1 MTRGNER
8 RILDQCAPA
17 LTGVKTGSL
26 LKVDKMVCN
35 DTLDLLASFENND
48 VGTKLLRTRGSSSL
62 ILVYR
67 RSMLAEALS
76 DEATRQFLSGMGYTG
91 SMSDMLDL
99 LSERMSLDIQHELG
113 IFLGYPLCDVIGFMR
128 NKGKRY
134 LTSGCWKVYG
144 DLTGAKKLFA
154 RIKESRRNCLSMFDS
169 GLSLRSVVDAF

>member
-35 DTLDLLASFENND
+35 EALDLLASFENED

-67 RSMLAEALS
+67 RSMLEKTLS
-76 DEATRQFLSGMGYTG
+76 DDETRQFLSGMGYTG
-91 SMSDMLDL
+91 SMSDLLDR
-99 LSERMSLDIQHELG
+99 LSERMSMDIQHELG
-113 IFLGYPLCDVIGFMR
+113 IFLGYPLCDVKGFMENR
-128 NKGKRY
+128 GKRY
-134 LTSGCWKVYG
+134 LLSGCWKVYG
-144 DLTGAKKLFA
+144 DAAGAKRLFA
-154 RIKESRRNCLSMFDS
+154 RIKESRKRCLGLFDS
-169 GLSLRSVVDAF
+169 GMSFRSVVSCC